1 MNFCISSAL
10 GSSAMPFKRMCI
22 RTSSSGVNLQNI
34 AIPPCGRRF
43 RPRGLCRPLQELG
56 KTAAF
61 ALRRAGQRCGSRGSR
76 HRTMSASPQPTS
88 DPDTTAPFGTRQYPA
103 APAALAVQSDASSG
117 FFVSEQPEIIVR
129 VQKSEIKFFR
139 QASSQRGRLGAK
151 GTVNMDK

>member
-1 MNFCISSAL
+1 
-10 GSSAMPFKRMCI
+10 MCI

-43 RPRGLCRPLQELG
+43 RPKAQCRPPPKSG
-56 KTAAF
+56 RAA
-61 ALRRAGQRCGSRGSR
+61 ASATRRAGRRCGFRGSR

-117 FFVSEQPEIIVR
+117 FFVSEQPKIIVR